1 MARSALS
8 STPSLRVYGPPGT
21 GKTTWLAQEVQA
33 LLEQGVPGEDIAV
46 CSFSRAAFREFAG
59 RLGSRIPEENLG
71 TIHSLA
77 YRAIGRPS
85 LALTA
90 DALKDWNARVPD
102 TWQITPRVKGK
113 GADLLD
119 VMDPYEDEDNRPYGD
134 RLYDRVVLLRNTLTP
149 MREWTE
155 EQVHFHQA
163 WKSWMNSQGVVD
175 FPGMLEA
182 ALAQPGGLGVRFL
195 LVDEAQDLTPLQL
208 QLVLKWAQGA
218 RYALIGDDDQ
228 SIYAFMGADGSSFLS
243 VPVAGELVLSQSYR
257 VPAQVQAL
265 AQAVIR
271 RVGRRAEKE
280 YAPRDEDG
288 AVMHLPV
295 DPEWPAPAVEDALE
309 RVRAGESVLFLATA
323 KYLLDPL
330 KEELLL
336 RGEPY
341 GNPYA
346 PHRLSFNLFPSGAR
360 GAWEKARAFLFPNR
374 VGADLKAWTPYVR
387 AEVFAVRAVDA
398 RQQIEALPDHERLD
412 DRHPIWQVFAP
423 GHREHAVGRNPSWLM
438 DHLLGKAPKGFRQA
452 LMVALRNPEA
462 VLKGEARV
470 WLGTIHSVKG
480 GEADWVYLWPGY
492 TRKAARENPDTLHR
506 LFYVGLTRARRGVVL
521 MAQGGAPHAYAWPER
536 RRVYV

>member
-1 MARSALS
+1 MAKSALS
-8 STPSLRVYGPPGT
+8 SSPSLRVYGPPGT
-21 GKTTWLAQEVQA
+21 GKTTWLAQEIQA
-33 LLEQGVPGEDIAV
+33 LLEEGVPGEDIAV

-59 RLGSRIPEENLG
+59 RLGGRIPEENLG

-77 YRAIGRPS
+77 YRAIGRPP
-85 LALTA
+85 LATA
-90 DALKDWNARVPD
+90 AEPLKDWNARVPD
-102 TWQITPRVKGK
+102 AWRITPRIKG
-113 GADLLD
+113 GVDLLD
-119 VMDPYEDEDNRPYGD
+119 AMDPYEDEDNRPYGD
-134 RLYDRVVLLRNTLTP
+134 RLYDQLVYLRNTLTP
-149 MREWTE
+149 MQEWTE
-155 EQVHFHQA
+155 EQVRLYEA
-163 WKSWMNSQGVVD
+163 WKSWMYAQGVVD

-182 ALAQPGGLGVRFL
+182 ALVQPGGLGVRFL

-208 QLVLKWAQGA
+208 RLVLKWAQGA

-280 YAPRDEDG
+280 YAPREEEG
-288 AVMHLPV
+288 AVVRLPV
-295 DPEWPAPAVEDALE
+295 EPRRPAPAVEDALE
-309 RVRAGESVLFLATA
+309 WVRAGESVLFLATA

-330 KEELLL
+330 KEQCLL

-346 PHRLSFNLFPSGAR
+346 PNRHSLNLFPSGAK
-360 GAWEKARAFLFPNR
+360 GAWEKARAFLFPHR
-374 VGADLKAWTPYVR
+374 VGADLKAWTPYVQ
-387 AEVFAVRAVDA
+387 AGIFAVKAVDA
-398 RQQIEALPDHERLD
+398 RKAIEALPDHERLD
-412 DRHPIWQVFAP
+412 DRHPIWAVFAP
-423 GHREHAVGRNPSWLM
+423 GHREHAIGRNPSWLL

-452 LMVALRNPEA
+452 LAVALRNPEA

-480 GEADWVYLWPGY
+480 GQADWVYLWPGY
-492 TRKAARENPDTLHR
+492 TRKAAREHPDTLHR
-506 LFYVGLTRARRGVVL
+506 LFYVGLTRARKGVVL
-521 MAQGGAPHAYAWPER
+521 MAQGEAPHAYVWPER
-536 RRVYV
+536 RRVYI